1 MLVIR
6 PNQVNSL
13 VVTVSQNAEL
23 PNPEW
28 LFSFTHIFSKQS
40 VQFIPTD
47 ISTHKTRYDEFLF
60 TEGNGVGQINFPYQG
75 EYTYGVYEQ
84 TQGSGNL
91 NPALAYNK
99 VETGMAI
106 VLPQSAQTTNDFY
119 DEYISPNEDNSNIIF
134 APGELNP

>member
-1 MLVIR
+1 MSRNIR
-6 PNQVNSL
+6 Q
-13 VVTVSQNAEL
+13 
-23 PNPEW
+23 
-28 LFSFTHIFSKQS
+28 
-40 VQFIPTD
+40 
-47 ISTHKTRYDEFLF
+47 FLF
-60 TEGNGVGQINFPYQG
+60 TEGNSAGQINFPYQG
-75 EYTYGVYEQ
+75 EYTYGVFEQ